1 MTIPTRLVNRS
12 AAMEDVFSDE
22 GQASSLNMIGRAMA
36 DLADRH
42 ADVVVISA
50 DLGSALTDLR
60 ERHPERYI
68 ELGIAET
75 NTISVAAGMAA
86 SGFRPYVLAFAPFG
100 MIKCAEQIRT
110 DLAATMLP
118 VTLVTRLSGLAMG
131 YFGTSHHAVED
142 LAIARA
148 ITNLTVMT
156 PADNAAALALLEQS
170 HAEPGPV
177 LLRISEATR
186 AVYPE
191 TPTLD
196 RGKFARVRAGRDLT
210 IIGTGVGV
218 GCALGAARALE
229 KQGISAAVLDAA
241 YLKPLDEDAVLE
253 AARETGAVLTVEEHN
268 VIGGLGSAVAEVLG
282 RHGVTTRLGVVALP
296 DEDLEVGVP
305 ADLLAHYGI
314 TTEGVTREALRLL
327 SR

>member
-1 MTIPTRLVNRS
+1 MSATTTDRS

-22 GQASSLNMIGRAMA
+22 GQASSMSLLGSALA

-42 ADVVVISA
+42 DDVVVISA
-50 DLGSALTDLR
+50 DLGSTLADLR
-60 ERHPERYI
+60 ERHPERYV

-110 DLAATMLP
+110 DLAATMMP
-118 VTLVTRLSGLAMG
+118 VTLVTRLAGLAMG

-142 LAIARA
+142 LAIARS

-156 PADNAAALALLEQS
+156 PADNNATLGLLEAS
-170 HAEPGPV
+170 HQETGPV
-177 LLRISEATR
+177 LLRVSEATGP
-186 AVYPE
+186 VYPSVPLFE
-191 TPTLD
+191 
-196 RGKFARVRAGRDLT
+196 RGRFVRVRDGRDVT
-210 IIGTGVGV
+210 IIGTGAGV
-218 GCALGAARALE
+218 GCALGAAAALE
-229 KQGISAAVLDAA
+229 EQGFSARVLDAA
-241 YLKPLDEDAVLE
+241 YIKPLDEEAVLA

-268 VIGGLGSAVAEVLG
+268 VVGGLGSAVAEVLG
-282 RHGVTTRLGVVALP
+282 RNGLATRLGIVALP

-305 ADLLAHYGI
+305 AELLDHYGI
-314 TTEGVTREALRLL
+314 TIEGVTTQALTLIR
-327 SR
+327 R

>member
-1 MTIPTRLVNRS
+1 MTATTTDRS

-22 GQASSLNMIGRAMA
+22 GQASSLNMIGQALA

-42 ADVVVISA
+42 PDVVVISA
-50 DLGSALTDLR
+50 DLGSAVTALR
-60 ERHPERYI
+60 EKHPDRYI
-68 ELGIAET
+68 EMGIAET

-110 DLAATMLP
+110 DLAATRMP

-131 YFGTSHHAVED
+131 YFGASHHAVED

-156 PADNAAALALLEQS
+156 PADNAATRALLEKS
-170 HAEPGPV
+170 HAEAGPV

-186 AVYPE
+186 PVYAD
-191 TPTLD
+191 TPVLE
-196 RGKFARVRAGRDLT
+196 RGKFARIRDGRDLT
-210 IIGTGVGV
+210 IIGTGLGV
-218 GCALGAARALE
+218 GCAVGAAESLKE
-229 KQGISAAVLDAA
+229 HGIDAAVLDAA
-241 YLKPLDEDAVLE
+241 YLKPLDEEAILD
-253 AARETGAVLTVEEHN
+253 AARTTGAILTVEEHN

-282 RHGVTTRLGVVALP
+282 RHGVATRLGVVALP

-314 TTEGVTREALRLL
+314 TPEGVTRQALALL

>member
-1 MTIPTRLVNRS
+1 MSTTVDRS

-22 GQASSLNMIGRAMA
+22 GQASSLNLLGKALA

-42 ADVVVISA
+42 PDVVVLSA
-50 DLGSALTDLR
+50 DLGSALTELR
-60 ERHPERYI
+60 DRHPQRYF
-68 ELGIAET
+68 EMGIAEN

-110 DLAATMLP
+110 DLASTMLP

-131 YFGTSHHAVED
+131 YFGASHHAVED
-142 LAIARA
+142 LAIARV

-156 PADNAAALALLEQS
+156 PADNAATVALLERS
-170 HAEPGPV
+170 HDEPGPV
-177 LLRISEATR
+177 LLRVSEAT
-186 AVYPE
+186 APVYASPPALE
-191 TPTLD
+191 
-196 RGKFARVRAGRDLT
+196 RGRFSRVREGRDLT
-210 IIGTGVGV
+210 IVGTGTGVG
-218 GCALGAARALE
+218 CAVGAADALWE
-229 KQGISAAVLDAA
+229 HGIDAGVLDAA
-241 YLKPLDEDAVLE
+241 YLKPLDETAIL
-253 AARETGAVLTVEEHN
+253 AAATAGPVLTVEEHS
-268 VIGGLGSAVAEVLG
+268 VIGGLGAAVAEVLG
-282 RHGVTTRLGVVALP
+282 RHGIAAKFASVALP

-314 TTEGVTREALRLL
+314 SVEGVVAKAVDLL